1 MNLQKTTENEK
12 MRIEGNGKLTT
23 KPYPDGYESE
33 QQFRKALAQPEQQQK
48 TPLKVL
54 NLTVFTENRLRN
66 GRVYD
71 VETLQTM
78 TNRDILAIPDMGKK
92 ALKEV
97 MEALHVYAVNILAE
111 RVDETAKREHEPYGY
126 VWTSL
131 RDGMEVRFSRMPP
144 NKFYNPQDIKPVYT
158 APPKREWVGLT
169 DAEVEAWRGNYDF
182 FDSALVREVEAKL
195 KEKNT

>member
-1 MNLQKTTENEK
+1 MTDERIKELADKWNLFPTDNAWDEVMGFAYDLLAEK
-12 MRIEGNGKLTT
+12 Q
-23 KPYPDGYESE
+23 D
-33 QQFRKALAQPEQQQK
+33 QK

-71 VETLQTM
+71 VETLQAM
-78 TNRDILAIPDMGKK
+78 TSRDILAIPDMGKK
-92 ALKEV
+92 ALAEV
-97 MEALHVYAVNILAE
+97 LEALNVHAVNISQE
-111 RVDETAKREHEPYGY
+111 RVDETAKCKQEPYGY

-158 APPKREWVGLT
+158 APQKREWVGLT
-169 DAEVEAWRGNYDF
+169 KDQV
-182 FDSALVREVEAKL
+182 DSWELPDLPTVFEFAQFIEAKL